1 MAESTRKRPPIPVII
16 AVVVLLIG
24 GGIWWWWSSN
34 QTSST
39 ATNQYS
45 GSVEANTYPI
55 TPALAGRIVTVNVAE
70 GDQVTTG
77 QVLVQLDDSALKLQ
91 LAQAKQGVTAA
102 KAALTNARDDGTSAD
117 VTAAKAKVAQAQAAV
132 KIAEIQLGY
141 TTITAPRSGV
151 VTSLVANVGQN
162 GAPGKTLLTILDTS
176 DLFVRLY
183 VPETQIGNVSIGQT
197 ATVTTDSLSTTF
209 TGQVNYIASESEFT
223 PNTVQTKD
231 QRVKLVY
238 QVRVKLT
245 DGSGALKAGLP
256 VDVTLG

>member
-1 MAESTRKRPPIPVII
+1 MADSARKRPPIPVII

-24 GGIWWWWSSN
+24 GGIWWWWSST
-34 QTSST
+34 QASST

-45 GSVEANTYPI
+45 GSVEANSYPI
-55 TPALAGRIVTVNVAE
+55 TPALAGRIVAVKVAE
-70 GDQVTTG
+70 GDQVSAG

-91 LAQAKQGVTAA
+91 VQQAKQSVVAA
-102 KAALTNARDDGTSAD
+102 KAALKNARDDGTSAD
-117 VTAAKAKVAQAQAAV
+117 VTAAKAKVAQAEAAV

-141 TTITAPRSGV
+141 TTVTAPRSGV

-162 GAPGKTLLTILDTS
+162 GAPGKTLLTILDSS
-176 DLFVRLY
+176 DAFVRLY
-183 VPETQIGNVSIGQT
+183 VPETQIGKVSIGQS
-197 ATVTTDSLSTTF
+197 AKVTTDSSTSTF
-209 TGQVNYIASESEFT
+209 DGQVSYIASESEFT

-245 DGSGALKAGLP
+245 DTSGTLKAGLP